1 MIRTLFAAAALA
13 LCAPGLA
20 LAQTA
25 GSTGA
30 MAGVQMT
37 SQDALA
43 SKLIGSS
50 IYSAIATNGNNAK
63 SGNAATNAA
72 PAAGTPAN
80 GSPNGVAAPAGATAT
95 GAQGAVANTASDTNA
110 Q

>member
-1 MIRTLFAAAALA
+1 MISTLFAAAALA

-37 SQDALA
+37 S
-43 SKLIGSS
+43 
-50 IYSAIATNGNNAK
+50 
-63 SGNAATNAA
+63 
-72 PAAGTPAN
+72 
-80 GSPNGVAAPAGATAT
+80 
-95 GAQGAVANTASDTNA
+95 
-110 Q
+110 